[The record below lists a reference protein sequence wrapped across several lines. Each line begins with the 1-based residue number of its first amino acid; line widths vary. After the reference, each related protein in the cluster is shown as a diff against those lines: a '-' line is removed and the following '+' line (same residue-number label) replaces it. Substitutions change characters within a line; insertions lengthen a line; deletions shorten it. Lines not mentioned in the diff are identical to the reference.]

1 MDIRGIWKV
10 KEIRVPTPDG
20 VKVFTPDNPPQE
32 ERFEGSAELMNYRT
46 EFAEDGM
53 LNTLMFVPEEM
64 RQEAAKQG
72 VEVRE
77 DGYAAIESTTW
88 KEADGK
94 FYYDTGIQ
102 GETLGEPVDPFMEIS
117 VTEDGC
123 LLYGL
128 ESNTDDPYVQFING
142 RGLLRQASFRKA
154 PNEIRCLSERKDP

>member
-32 ERFEGSAELMNYRT
+32 ERFEGSAELMGYRT

-53 LNTLMFVPEEM
+53 LNTLMFMPEEM

-77 DGYAAIESTTW
+77 DGYAAVESTVW
-88 KEADGK
+88 KEENGK
-94 FYYDTGIQ
+94 IYYDTKIE
-102 GETLGEPVDPFMEIS
+102 GEVLGEKVDSFAEIP

-123 LLYGL
+123 LLYSYGMILL
-128 ESNTDDPYVQFING
+128 E
-142 RGLLRQASFRKA
+142 RA
-154 PNEIRCLSERKDP
+154 

>member
-10 KEIRVPTPDG
+10 REVHVPTPEG
-20 VKVFTPDNPPQE
+20 EMVFTPDNPPE
-32 ERFEGSAELMNYRT
+32 DERFEGSAELMKYLT

-64 RQEAAKQG
+64 REEAAKHG
-72 VEVRE
+72 AVVRE

-88 KEADGK
+88 KEENGK
-94 FYYDTGIQ
+94 LYYDTKIE
-102 GETLGEPVDPFMEIS
+102 GEVLGEKVDSFAEIP

-128 ESNTDDPYVQFING
+128 GMI
-142 RGLLRQASFRKA
+142 LL
-154 PNEIRCLSERKDP
+154 ERL

>member
-32 ERFEGSAELMNYRT
+32 ERFEGSAELMGYRT
-46 EFAEDGM
+46 EFAENGM

-77 DGYAAIESTTW
+77 DGYAAVESTVW
-88 KEADGK
+88 KEENGK
-94 FYYDTGIQ
+94 IYYDTKIE
-102 GETLGEPVDPFMEIS
+102 GEVLGEKADSFAEIP

-128 ESNTDDPYVQFING
+128 GMI
-142 RGLLRQASFRKA
+142 LL
-154 PNEIRCLSERKDP
+154 ERA

>member
-32 ERFEGSAELMNYRT
+32 ERFEGSAELMGYRT
-46 EFAEDGM
+46 EFAEDGV

-77 DGYAAIESTTW
+77 DGYAAVESTVW
-88 KEADGK
+88 KEENGK
-94 FYYDTGIQ
+94 IYYDTKIE
-102 GETLGEPVDPFMEIS
+102 GEVLGEKADSFAEIP

-123 LLYGL
+123 LLYSYGMILL
-128 ESNTDDPYVQFING
+128 ERT
-142 RGLLRQASFRKA
+142 
-154 PNEIRCLSERKDP
+154 